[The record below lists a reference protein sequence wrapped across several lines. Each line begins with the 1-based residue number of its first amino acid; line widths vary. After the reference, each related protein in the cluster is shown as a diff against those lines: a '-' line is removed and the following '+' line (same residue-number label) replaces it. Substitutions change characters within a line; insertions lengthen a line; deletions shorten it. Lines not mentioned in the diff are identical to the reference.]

1 MQTRRKRIAIL
12 GSTGSIGTRT
22 LDVCRHLSDEF
33 EVIALTAR
41 NNIGLLAK
49 QAAEFK
55 PKLIG
60 LMDDRKRTH
69 FINQYQPEIAKQNI
83 LVGIDGLTE
92 IATDD
97 QVDIVVVATVGSIGL
112 LPTIAAIKSGKRIA
126 LANKEV
132 LVMAGDIVIP
142 LSQKH
147 RVPIIP
153 IDSEHSAIFQC
164 LSAGKQI
171 EIKKI
176 ILTASGGPFH
186 NTKTDFKKITVK
198 QALSHPT
205 WSMGKKI
212 TIDSATLM
220 NKGFEVI
227 EATHLFNI
235 PADKVAVV
243 IHPESIVHSMVEFID
258 RSIIAQLSITDMY
271 LPIQFALTY
280 PDRKT
285 NPISSLDLSKIGR
298 LTFRQPNF
306 NQFPCL
312 QLAFD
317 AIKTGGTMPAVLN
330 AANEIAVATFLEKRI
345 LFSDI
350 ARLIEH
356 TMTAHRVI
364 PRPNLKQILTAD
376 TWAREQASHSK
387 V

>member
-1 MQTRRKRIAIL
+1 MQNQRKRIAIL

-33 EVIALTAR
+33 EVVALTAR

-49 QAAEFK
+49 QVAEFN

-60 LMDDRKRTH
+60 LMDAATRNT
-69 FINQYQPEIAKQNI
+69 FISKYSYQLNKKNI
-83 LVGIDGLTE
+83 LIGLEGLTE
-92 IATDD
+92 IVTDAR
-97 QVDIVVVATVGSIGL
+97 VDIVVVATVGAIGL
-112 LPTIAAIKSGKRIA
+112 LPTISAIKSGKRVA

-132 LVMAGDIVIP
+132 LVMAGDIVMP
-142 LSQKH
+142 LAKKN
-147 RVPIIP
+147 RVSIIP

-164 LSAGKQI
+164 LTAGKHS
-171 EIKKI
+171 EVKKI
-176 ILTASGGPFH
+176 ILTASGGPFR
-186 NTKTDFKKITVK
+186 TSRADFKKITVK

-235 PADKVAVV
+235 PANNVEVV

-285 NPISSLDLSKIGR
+285 NPILSLDLMKTNK
-298 LTFRQPNF
+298 LTFEQPDLKR
-306 NQFPCL
+306 FPCL
-312 QLAFD
+312 RLAFN
-317 AIKTGGTMPAVLN
+317 AIKSGGTIPAVLN
-330 AANEIAVATFLEKRI
+330 AANEIAVAAFLDGKI
-345 LFSDI
+345 PFSKI
-350 ARLIEH
+350 PTLIEKIMESH
-356 TMTAHRVI
+356 QVI
-364 PRPNLKQILTAD
+364 HNPTLTQIIDAD
-376 TWAREQASHSK
+376 TWAREKAADSRK
-387 V
+387 